1 MGLSDSR
8 SVGNEAE
15 QIALDYLLAQ
25 KLRLIARNFSCRV
38 GEIDLIMQDC
48 NCLVF
53 VEVRYRK
60 PNRFA
65 SAALSVNLRKQRKLI
80 KAASFFLCRNTH
92 LADRVIRFDVVA
104 LDGPSETQSKL
115 QWLQDAFRPSSG

>member
-1 MGLSDSR
+1 MDLSDSR
-8 SVGNEAE
+8 SVGEEAE

-38 GEIDLIMQDC
+38 GEIDLIMQNRD
-48 NCLVF
+48 CLVF
-53 VEVRYRK
+53 IEVRYRK

-80 KAASFFLCRNTH
+80 KAASFFLCRNAH
-92 LADRVIRFDVVA
+92 LADRVIRFDIVA
-104 LDGPSETQSKL
+104 LDGPSETESTL
-115 QWLQDAFRPSSG
+115 QWLQDAFRP